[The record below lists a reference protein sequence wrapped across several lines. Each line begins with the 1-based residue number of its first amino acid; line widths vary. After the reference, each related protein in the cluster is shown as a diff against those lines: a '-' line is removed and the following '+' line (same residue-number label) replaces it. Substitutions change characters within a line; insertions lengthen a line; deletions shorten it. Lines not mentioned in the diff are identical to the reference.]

1 MDKEMLIR
9 DIFARE
15 ILDSRGNPTIE
26 AEVLAGENIVGRAAV
41 PSGASTGNMR
51 LWSFGIRKS
60 VTEEKEW
67 SGQLKM

>member
-1 MDKEMLIR
+1 MRLKFSQGKI
-9 DIFARE
+9 
-15 ILDSRGNPTIE
+15 SS
-26 AEVLAGENIVGRAAV
+26 AEPQFHPALQQE
-41 PSGASTGNMR
+41 NMR

>member
-1 MDKEMLIR
+1 MDKEMFEDIIIR
-9 DIFARE
+9 ATSDGE
-15 ILDSRGNPTIE
+15 ILRLRLKFSQGKISS
-26 AEVLAGENIVGRAAV
+26 AEPQFHPALQQE
-41 PSGASTGNMR
+41 NMR

>member
-15 ILDSRGNPTIE
+15 IHGEILRLRLKFSQGKISS
-26 AEVLAGENIVGRAAV
+26 AEPQFHPALQQE
-41 PSGASTGNMR
+41 NMR

>member
-26 AEVLAGENIVGRAAV
+26 AEVLAGENIVGRAALQQE
-41 PSGASTGNMR
+41 NMR